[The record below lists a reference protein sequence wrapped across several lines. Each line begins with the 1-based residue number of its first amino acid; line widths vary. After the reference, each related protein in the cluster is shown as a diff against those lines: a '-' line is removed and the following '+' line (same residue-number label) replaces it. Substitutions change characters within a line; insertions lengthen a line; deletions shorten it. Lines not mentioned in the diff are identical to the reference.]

1 MNHETPRQTCHL
13 ERVCNTIMSRV
24 TKCRL
29 RQNLTL
35 VTNYDFNGIFLDTE
49 ATTESSQTGTEKK
62 TTPQAA
68 RSATQKA
75 SGGSVDNGPVQRK
88 TRGEWPVGIF
98 GHQSKAIKGTICCM
112 SYLISYHPC
121 P

>member
-1 MNHETPRQTCHL
+1 
-13 ERVCNTIMSRV
+13 MSRV

-98 GHQSKAIKGTICCM
+98 GHQSKGYNLLYEL
-112 SYLISYHPC
+112 SY
-121 P
+121 